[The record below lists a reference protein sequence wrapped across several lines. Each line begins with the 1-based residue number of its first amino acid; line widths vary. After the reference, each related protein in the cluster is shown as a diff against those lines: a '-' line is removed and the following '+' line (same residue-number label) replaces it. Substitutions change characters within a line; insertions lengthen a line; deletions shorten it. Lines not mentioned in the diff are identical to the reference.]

1 MTSVPEPPGD
11 ELTGTRDANERERRL
26 ALAALVTFGLF
37 LAVAVPVVLFGLG
50 SYHWFFRD
58 DFLFLSGREASS
70 FDDWFRPH
78 NVHWSTV
85 PVLVYRVLWAVF
97 GFRSYVPYQA
107 CVLALHLSAC
117 VLLRVIMR
125 RVGVGPWIATVA
137 AATFVLFGPGEQ
149 NIIWAFQIGFTG
161 SLTFGL
167 AQLVLADHDGPLDKR
182 DVLGVV
188 AGALALL
195 SSGVGIAMAVVA
207 GLATLG
213 RRGFKV
219 ALFHTLPLA
228 TMYIVWWL
236 AERPELTSPLG
247 RPSVHAV
254 FDWVRSAE
262 IGVFLALGHYQLV
275 AALLAIAFL
284 VGLPLAWLRLDRD
297 ALRRR
302 ASIPVAML
310 IGGVVFST
318 FSAMGRWFLGPDF
331 ARSSRYVHIGTA
343 LALPAVAVAV
353 DAIARRRRE
362 VGVVAAA
369 LLLVA
374 IPWNSTHFGRTS
386 AFGAGYMASR
396 KRIITNVV
404 RLPEARQV
412 PRDVRP
418 IPDVYVGDG
427 LTIGFL
433 LDARKAGKLEP
444 PTDPIPRDFENEL
457 RLRLGVA
464 QRERGNPPAGC
475 RLVRGT
481 LDLSPPRGTVYG
493 IKAPL
498 TISTHDGARLTSR
511 KIAFNPADGHTL
523 TIDLA
528 GLRLRFGPLR
538 GGSFT
543 LCSRS
548 TKSR

>member
-1 MTSVPEPPGD
+1 MTSREEPRKDGL
-11 ELTGTRDANERERRL
+11 EAARRGTERDRRL
-26 ALAALVTFGLF
+26 ALAALVVFGLF
-37 LAVAVPVVLFGLG
+37 IAIAVPVVLFGVG

-58 DFLFLSGREASS
+58 DFLFLTGREARSL
-70 FDDWFRPH
+70 DDLFRPH

-85 PVLVYRVLWAVF
+85 PVLAFRLLWAVF

-125 RVGVGPWIATVA
+125 RVGVGPWVATA
-137 AATFVLFGPGEQ
+137 AASAFVLFGPGEQ

-195 SSGVGIAMAVVA
+195 SSGVGIAMAVVVS
-207 GLATLG
+207 LATLG

-219 ALFHTLPLA
+219 ALLHTAPLA
-228 TMYIVWWL
+228 VMYIVWWL
-236 AERPELTSPLG
+236 AERPELTSPFG
-247 RPSVHAV
+247 RPSIHAV
-254 FDWVRSAE
+254 FDWVRSGE
-262 IGVFLALGHYQLV
+262 IGIFLALGHYQLI
-275 AALLAIAFL
+275 ATLLAVAL
-284 VGLPLAWLRLDRD
+284 VVGLFLAWSRLDRE

-302 ASIPVAML
+302 ASLPAAML
-310 IGGVVFST
+310 IGGVVFSM
-318 FSAMGRWFLGPDF
+318 FSAMGRWFLGADF

-353 DAIARRRRE
+353 DAIARRWRAI
-362 VGVVAAA
+362 GFVAAA

-374 IPWNSTHFGRTS
+374 IPWNSTHFGKTN
-386 AFGAGYMASR
+386 AFGDGYMASR

-418 IPDVYVGDG
+418 IPDPYVGRN

-433 LDARKAGKLEP
+433 LDAQKAGKLDP
-444 PTDPIPRDFENEL
+444 PTSPIPRDFENEL

-464 QRERGNPPAGC
+464 QGEKGKPVRC
-475 RLVRGT
+475 RLVGGKV
-481 LDLSPPRGTVYG
+481 DVSPAKGTVYG
-493 IKAPL
+493 IRGSL
-498 TISTHDGARLTSR
+498 TISTHDGPRRTSR
-511 KIAFNPADGHTL
+511 AIAFNAAEGDTL

-528 GLRLRFGPLR
+528 GLRLRFGPAK
-538 GGSFT
+538 GAFFT
-543 LCSRS
+543 LCSIE
-548 TKSR
+548 